1 MSILAGVR
9 RSFISILSVPIM
21 LELQVLY
28 NHLVGGDNLKI
39 GQEPWPRNWK
49 GTLFLALMALPMQFF
64 VNWLAGR
71 TPWWDM

>member
-9 RSFISILSVPIM
+9 RVFVSILSVPIM

-28 NHLVGGDNLKI
+28 NHFVGGDNLEI

-49 GTLFLALMALPMQFF
+49 GTLLLALMALPMQFF

-71 TPWWDM
+71 KPWWDM